1 MGWGPC
7 EMHMANEDEVKQAE
21 EPKYAPVTL
30 EDLPEVMQAAVKRV
44 GWNTLTPVQAGAIPY
59 MQAREDLMAQAR
71 TGSGKTGAFILP
83 ILERVDT
90 GKKACQALVL
100 VPTRELAQ
108 QVTQDA
114 KELAGDAGM
123 RTVAVYGG
131 SSYKP
136 QLEGFKR
143 GAHLVVGTPG
153 RVLDH
158 LIKRNLKLDQL
169 QMLIYDEADRMM
181 SMGFY
186 PDMLRVQEFLPDRK
200 VNGYMFS
207 ATFPVQVKR
216 LAGQFLDNPDFLSLS
231 QDQVHVGD
239 TRHQYYL
246 TPGMD
251 KDRALVRII
260 EMENPNQTIIFCNTK
275 DRVYYVTRVL
285 QRFGY
290 NADQLSSDLSQNV
303 RDKVLTRVRE
313 GKLRFLVATDVAARG
328 LDIPELSHV
337 IQYEPPDELEA
348 YIHRAGRTGR
358 AGASGVAIMLVNH
371 NEKKHI
377 IRLSAHY
384 DIEFEERPLPS
395 NEDVQTIVSQ
405 RLIGQLEARLR
416 ERDKLQTERMA
427 RFAPLVAQLSADEDG
442 LALLTMLLDDTYH
455 DWMHEA
461 PELPPVGSQATPKK
475 SVSKRE
481 RHRRRD
487 GKQGGGGRDRGGKR
501 GGGGRRER

>member
-1 MGWGPC
+1 
-7 EMHMANEDEVKQAE
+7 MAEETNDTQKE
-21 EPKYAPVTL
+21 EPKFPPVGL
-30 EDLPEVMQAAVKRV
+30 ADLPEVMQAAVKRA
-44 GWNTLTPVQAGAIPY
+44 GWNELTPVQAGSIPY
-59 MQAREDLMAQAR
+59 MRAGVDLMAQAR

-83 ILERVDT
+83 LMELIDT
-90 GKKACQALVL
+90 SKQACQALVL

-108 QVTQDA
+108 QVSKDA
-114 KELAGDAGM
+114 KVLAGDAGL
-123 RTVAVYGG
+123 RTVPVYGG

-158 LIKRNLKLDQL
+158 LLKRNLKLDQL
-169 QMLIYDEADRMM
+169 KMLIYDEADRMM

-186 PDMLRVQEFLPDRK
+186 PDMLQVQQFLPDK
-200 VNGYMFS
+200 PVNGYMFS
-207 ATFPVQVKR
+207 ATIPVSVKR
-216 LAGQFLDNPDFLSLS
+216 LGGQFLKNPEFLSFS

-260 EMENPNQTIIFCNTK
+260 EKENPTQTIIFCNTK
-275 DRVYYVTRVL
+275 DKVFYVTRVL

-290 NADQLSSDLSQNV
+290 NADQLSSDLSQNL
-303 RDKVLTRVRE
+303 RDKVLSRLRD

-328 LDIPELSHV
+328 IDIPDLSHV
-337 IQYEPPDELEA
+337 IQFEPPDDLEA

-358 AGASGVAIMLVNH
+358 AGASGVAIMLLSH

-395 NEDVQTIVSQ
+395 NEDVQSLVSQ
-405 RLIGQLEARLR
+405 RLIGQLEGKLR
-416 ERDKLQTERMA
+416 SRDKLQTERMA
-427 RFAPLVAQLSADEDG
+427 RFAPLLEQLTADEDG
-442 LALLTMLLDDTYH
+442 MALLTMLLDDTYH

-461 PELPPVGSQATPKK
+461 PELPPVRTSPPKK
-475 SVSKRE
+475 K
-481 RHRRRD
+481 
-487 GKQGGGGRDRGGKR
+487 
-501 GGGGRRER
+501 GGGRRSGGGGKGRRGGKGGGRRGKR

>member
-1 MGWGPC
+1 
-7 EMHMANEDEVKQAE
+7 MANEEEDKQAE
-21 EPKYAPVTL
+21 EPKYPPVSL
-30 EDLPEVMQAAVKRV
+30 DELPEVMQAAVARV

-59 MQAREDLMAQAR
+59 MRARVDLMAQAR

-90 GKKACQALVL
+90 SKQACQALVL

-108 QVTQDA
+108 QVSKDA
-114 KELAGDAGM
+114 KQLAGDSGM
-123 RTVAVYGG
+123 RTVPVYGG

-169 QMLIYDEADRMM
+169 QMLVYDEADRMM

-186 PDMLRVQEFLPDRK
+186 PDMLRVREFLPK
-200 VNGYMFS
+200 QGVNGYMFS
-207 ATFPVQVKR
+207 ATFPVTVKR
-216 LAGQFLDNPDFLSLS
+216 LAQQFLNQPEFLSFS

-260 EMENPNQTIIFCNTK
+260 ELENPTQAIIFCNTK

-290 NADQLSSDLSQNV
+290 NADMLSSDLSQNL
-303 RDKVLTRVRE
+303 RDKVLTRVRD

-328 LDIPELSHV
+328 IDIPELSHV

-377 IRLSAHY
+377 TRLSAHY

-395 NEDVQTIVSQ
+395 NEDVETIVSQ

-416 ERDKLQTERMA
+416 DRDKLQTERMA
-427 RFAPLVAQLSADEDG
+427 RFAPLVAQLSANEDG

-461 PELPPVGSQATPKK
+461 PELPPVGSKAPK
-475 SVSKRE
+475 R
-481 RHRRRD
+481 
-487 GKQGGGGRDRGGKR
+487 R
-501 GGGGRRER
+501 GGGGRGQGKPSGGSKRGRGNDARRGKGQRGKGRRSN